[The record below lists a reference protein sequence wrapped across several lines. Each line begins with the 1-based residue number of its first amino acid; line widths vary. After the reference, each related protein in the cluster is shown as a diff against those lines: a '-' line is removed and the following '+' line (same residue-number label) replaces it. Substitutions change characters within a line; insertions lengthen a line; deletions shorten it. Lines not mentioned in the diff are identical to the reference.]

1 MVWSCTTNPSM
12 SDGLIRVLVVDDSAY
27 LRKMISHM
35 LRKSPLLDVVGYARD
50 GVDALERVKELKPDV
65 VTVDL
70 NMPLLNGAEFVREQM
85 KREPL
90 AVVVVSIVS
99 EDGLLAGQAMEA
111 GAVEFVRKPTGLANE
126 KVLEI
131 ERELVEKVIAA
142 GRISRQRLRPIDLP
156 LPPLQ
161 PVAKVSDFEVLVL
174 GLSTGGPQALR
185 FLLSQF
191 PSPFPVP
198 IAVVVHMPVG
208 YTAPFAEKLNEISAL
223 EVKEASNGMV
233 MQPGRVVLAQAGQ
246 HLIFRRRLLEVQ
258 CCLVSQ
264 PPGLLHRP
272 SVDVLFES
280 AANIYGKG
288 TLGVVLTGMGEDGK
302 NGSAWIKAQG
312 GSVLAEHESSCVIY
326 GMPRSVVEA
335 GLADGVYPLPDLPR
349 RIQEILRQVP
359 RL

>member
-1 MVWSCTTNPSM
+1 M
-12 SDGLIRVLVVDDSAY
+12 SEGLIRVLVVDDSAY

-35 LRKSPLLDVVGYARD
+35 LRSSPLLDVVGYARD

-70 NMPLLNGAEFVREQM
+70 NMPLMNGAEFVREQM
-85 KREPL
+85 QREPL

-131 ERELVEKVIAA
+131 ERELVEKVLAA
-142 GRISRQRLRPIDLP
+142 GRIPRQRLRPLDLP
-156 LPPLQ
+156 LAPLH
-161 PVAKVSDFEVLVL
+161 PVAKVSDFEILVL

-191 PSPFPVP
+191 PLPFPVP

-223 EVKEASNGMV
+223 EVKEASNGLV

-246 HLIFRRRLLEVQ
+246 HLIFRRRLQEVQ

-264 PPGLLHRP
+264 PMGLLHRP

-280 AANIYGKG
+280 AANVYGKG

-335 GLADGVYPLPDLPR
+335 GLADGVYPLPELPG
-349 RIQEILRQVP
+349 RIQEILRQASG
-359 RL
+359 

>member
-1 MVWSCTTNPSM
+1 M
-12 SDGLIRVLVVDDSAY
+12 SEGLIRVLVVDDSAY

-35 LRKSPLLDVVGYARD
+35 LRSSPLLDVVGYARD

-70 NMPLLNGAEFVREQM
+70 NMPLMNGAEFVREQM
-85 KREPL
+85 KRDPL
-90 AVVVVSIVS
+90 AVVVVSIVC

-131 ERELVEKVIAA
+131 ERELVEKVLAA
-142 GRISRQRLRPIDLP
+142 GRIPRKRLRPLDLP
-156 LPPLQ
+156 LAPLH
-161 PVAKVSDFEVLVL
+161 PVAKVSDFEILVL

-191 PSPFPVP
+191 PLPFPVP

-223 EVKEASNGMV
+223 EVKEASNGLV

-246 HLIFRRRLLEVQ
+246 HLIFRRRLHEVQ
-258 CCLVSQ
+258 CCLVNQ
-264 PPGLLHRP
+264 PTGLLHRP

-280 AANIYGKG
+280 AANVYGKG

-312 GSVLAEHESSCVIY
+312 GLVLAEHESSCVIY

-335 GLADGVYPLPDLPR
+335 GLADGVYPLPELPG
-349 RIQEILRQVP
+349 RIQEILRQASG
-359 RL
+359 